1 MDMPGLRE
9 RTKRAMRAEI
19 ATTAINLFLA
29 HGFEATTIHDVV
41 AATGVSRRTFFR
53 YFATKEDVVL
63 GYMADLGDTLSAA
76 LAARPPGEPV
86 WEALRR
92 AMDDAKAVFMS
103 DPARMMAILRL
114 CEDTPSLRARHAE
127 KTGHWRHGLTVE
139 LAKRLAV
146 DPAQDLRP
154 GTYAAAALGA
164 LDVVGAAWHGARH
177 GTDIDT
183 LLDEAFAALRD

>member
-19 ATTAINLFLA
+19 ATTAITLFLA

-63 GYMADLGDTLSAA
+63 GYLADLGDQLCAA
-76 LAARPPGEPV
+76 LAARPPEEPV

-92 AMDDAKAVFMS
+92 AMDDAKRVFVA
-103 DPARMMAILRL
+103 DPDRMIPIVRL
-114 CEDTPSLRARHAE
+114 CDDAPSLRGRHHEKVAR
-127 KTGHWRHGLTVE
+127 WRAGLTVE
-139 LAKRLAV
+139 LAARLDV
-146 DPAQDLRP
+146 DPERDLRP
-154 GTYAAAALGA
+154 AVYAMAAVGA
-164 LDVVGAAWHGARH
+164 LDVVAAAWTGPRK
-177 GTDIDT
+177 G
-183 LLDEAFAALRD
+183 